1 MSKQLSFGSI
11 YEAKIYVPSEK
22 SAREREREREIFR
35 RKRIND
41 REYLVRILG
50 VGSAAVAATDIH
62 RRKYLTESRFFL
74 HTDTSLFA
82 LERVTS
88 LD

>member
-1 MSKQLSFGSI
+1 MSKRLSFGSI
-11 YEAKIYVPSEK
+11 FERVRTVGEK
-22 SAREREREREIFR
+22 REREREREIFR

-62 RRKYLTESRFFL
+62 RRKYLTESLFFL

>member
-1 MSKQLSFGSI
+1 M
-11 YEAKIYVPSEK
+11 AKSVRTIGEK
-22 SAREREREREIFR
+22 RASVRAREREIEIFR

-50 VGSAAVAATDIH
+50 VGSAAVAAATDIH
-62 RRKYLTESRFFL
+62 RCKYLTESRFFL